1 MRALPT
7 VHVASGGTSNSL
19 FGDDLYVYSL
29 SKHNRPPLKPYWGLE
44 ALLVESQRTK
54 GKASFWGG
62 QVLAISMVPISG
74 ALGLLFTPRVAY
86 RKGNHSHL
94 KPSGVSLEFS
104 WGSLFLCEKSPS
116 RSTRN
121 SPNSVW
127 GSRFS
132 GAVPC
137 HSLSVD
143 WRGSDIP
150 ALLGTNLHFRW
161 GTVWFMEELEAWE
174 PGPDC
179 VVLLGLRAWTNT
191 METKLTG
198 M

>member
-1 MRALPT
+1 MVPYEWSFRFT
-7 VHVASGGTSNSL
+7 
-19 FGDDLYVYSL
+19 LYTQGSL
-29 SKHNRPPLKPYWGLE
+29 SKGQSFSLE
-44 ALLVESQRTK
+44 A
-54 GKASFWGG
+54 
-62 QVLAISMVPISG
+62 
-74 ALGLLFTPRVAY
+74 
-86 RKGNHSHL
+86 
-94 KPSGVSLEFS
+94 SGVSLEFS

-150 ALLGTNLHFRW
+150 ACLGTNLHFRW
-161 GTVWFMEELEAWE
+161 GTVRFMEELEAWE
-174 PGPDC
+174 NLVC
-179 VVLLGLRAWTNT
+179 NRTALLFWPSGWTNT
-191 METKLTG
+191 VETKLTWNVTLLPLVPCWRPSG
-198 M
+198 LTTWVRLQNLIYLVRMLQSDWVEPERKAP